1 MRIDDV
7 RKVLIVGAGT
17 MGREIGLQCAV
28 HGFEVTLYDTS
39 EEALAGARR
48 EQEAILGHLEAEGRL
63 TEAVAEETLERIT
76 ATTDAASAA
85 AEADL
90 LNESVPERPEL
101 KREVLARFHELCPS
115 RTIFTTNTSTFVPSM
130 FAEDCGRPAQFASLH
145 FHHPVWIA
153 NVTDVMPHPGTDP
166 DVVDLLESFARRIG
180 QIPIVC
186 RKENNGY
193 VFNAMLLS
201 VLGSALTLV
210 ANGVALP
217 EEVDRAWMGVMKTPI
232 GPLGIIDSIGID
244 TAYDVVSYWAEADE
258 DPQMEENAAL
268 LKTFFDTGRLGVKTG
283 EGFYTYPDP
292 AYQQGDF
299 LAPGSPDETG

>member
-1 MRIDDV
+1 
-7 RKVLIVGAGT
+7 
-17 MGREIGLQCAV
+17 MGREIGLQCAI
-28 HGFEVTLYDTS
+28 HGFEVMLYDTS
-39 EEALAGARR
+39 EEALAEARR
-48 EQEAILGHLEAEGRL
+48 EQEAILGHLVAEGRL
-63 TEAVAEETLERIT
+63 TEAAAAATLERIS
-76 ATTDAASAA
+76 ATENAESAA

-90 LNESVPERPEL
+90 LSESVPERPEL
-101 KREVLARFHELCPS
+101 KREVLARFHELCPP
-115 RTIFTTNTSTFVPSM
+115 RTVFTTNTSTFVPSM

-153 NVTDVMPHPGTDP
+153 NVADVMPHPGTDP
-166 DVVDLLESFARRIG
+166 EVVELLESFAWRIG

-201 VLGSALTLV
+201 LLGSALTLV
-210 ANGVALP
+210 ASEVAPP
-217 EEVDRAWMGVMKTPI
+217 EDVDRAWMGVMKTPI

-244 TAYDVVSYWAEADE
+244 TAYDVVSYWAEAEE

-268 LKTFFDTGRLGVKTG
+268 LRSFVDTGRLGLKTG

-292 AYQQGDF
+292 AYQQTDF
-299 LAPGSPDETG
+299 VNPGSKDEDR